1 MGRVIG
7 RKADRHAVTRN
18 HANSEAA
25 HSAGQLSSHLLAVFE
40 SNLIAATAENF
51 VDATGRLNQV
61 ISRQIRSI
69 LPTLD
74 RVRTSLP
81 APDPRLAFTS
91 LITIE
96 DSQVCAPIMTH
107 HASPVAEVGAG

>member
-18 HANSEAA
+18 DANSEAA
-25 HSAGQLSSHLLAVFE
+25 HSAGQLSGHLLVILE

-51 VDATGRLNQV
+51 VDTTGRLNQV

-81 APDPRLAFTS
+81 DPDTRLAF
-91 LITIE
+91 
-96 DSQVCAPIMTH
+96 
-107 HASPVAEVGAG
+107 ASFVTLRTLEWVRRS

>member
-1 MGRVIG
+1 MGRIVG
-7 RKADRHAVTRN
+7 RKADRHAITRN
-18 HANSEAA
+18 NANSESA
-25 HSAGQLSSHLLAVFE
+25 HAAGQLSRHLLAVFE

-81 APDPRLAFTS
+81 APDPRLAFAS
-91 LITIE
+91 LVTIE
-96 DSQVCAPIMTH
+96 DARVCAPIMKH
-107 HASPVAEVGAG
+107 HASPVAEVRAG